1 MIMQNLGGWGGGG
14 DWVGEQIR
22 CIVGDVQ
29 VGYRIKY
36 EAKGTLVSDCVVDI
50 LDHFLN

>member
-1 MIMQNLGGWGGGG
+1 MIMQNLGGGGGG
-14 DWVGEQIR
+14 GWGGEQIR
-22 CIVGDVQ
+22 GIGGDVQ

-36 EAKGTLVSDCVVDI
+36 EAKGTIVSDCVVDI